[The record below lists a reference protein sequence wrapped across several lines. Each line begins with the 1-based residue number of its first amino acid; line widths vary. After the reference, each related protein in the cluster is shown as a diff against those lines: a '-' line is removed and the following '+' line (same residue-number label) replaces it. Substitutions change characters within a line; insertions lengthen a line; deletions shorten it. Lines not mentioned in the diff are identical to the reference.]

1 MQKLSSLFLGLTLVC
16 SQMAQA
22 VTLEQAIQSEQRG
35 EAQKA
40 RDQYRHPQQ
49 TLEFFGIQPNM
60 TVVEI
65 WPGAGGWYTE
75 ILAPYL
81 RDQGKLYEAVYN
93 SEDSNYYNKSNQRY
107 QGKLATMPSVYDK
120 VQLSTFMPP
129 DQLEIAPAGS
139 ADMVLTFRNAH
150 NWYMQGGQDNMLAA
164 FKGFYTALKPG
175 GVLGVVAHRLPAN
188 RPASDQDDSGY
199 MKKEL
204 IVAIAIKAGFKLV
217 ASSEVNANDKD
228 NADHSKGAWTL
239 PPSLG
244 LGDEDKD
251 TYVAI
256 GESDRMTLKFMK

>member
-81 RDQGKLYEAVYN
+81 RDQGKLYEAVYD

-204 IVAIAIKAGFKLV
+204 IVTIAIKAGFKLV

-228 NADHSKGAWTL
+228 NADHPKGAWTL

>member
-1 MQKLSSLFLGLTLVC
+1 
-16 SQMAQA
+16 MAQA
-22 VTLEQAIQSEQRG
+22 VSLEQAIQGEHRG
-35 EAQKA
+35 EGQKA

-81 RDQGKLYEAVYN
+81 RNQGKLYEAVYD

-107 QGKLATMPSVYDK
+107 QKKLAAMPSVYDK

-139 ADMVLTFRNAH
+139 ADMVLTFCNAH
-150 NWYMQGGQDNMLAA
+150 NWYMQGGKDSILAA

-199 MKKEL
+199 MKKDL

-228 NADHSKGAWTL
+228 NADHPKGVWTL
-239 PPSLG
+239 PPSLA
-244 LGDEDKD
+244 LGNEDKD
-251 TYVAI
+251 KYMAI
-256 GESDRMTLKFMK
+256 GESDRMTLKFVK

>member
-65 WPGAGGWYTE
+65 WPGTGGWYTE

-81 RDQGKLYEAVYN
+81 RDQGKLYEAVYD

-204 IVAIAIKAGFKLV
+204 IVTIAIKAGFKLV

-228 NADHSKGAWTL
+228 NADHPKGAWTL